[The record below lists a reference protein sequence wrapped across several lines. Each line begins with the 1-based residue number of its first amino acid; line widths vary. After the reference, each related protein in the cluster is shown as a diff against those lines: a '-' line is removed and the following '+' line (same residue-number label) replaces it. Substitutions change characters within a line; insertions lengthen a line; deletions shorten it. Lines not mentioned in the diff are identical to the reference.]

1 MRLEVIYARMQ
12 SAVYVQLYSTNRD
25 TALVYMRE
33 KKGLSRSNGRCVIL
47 RWVD

>member
-1 MRLEVIYARMQ
+1 MQ

-33 KKGLSRSNGRCVIL
+33 KKGLRRSEKMACYIKQKYL
-47 RWVD
+47 LI